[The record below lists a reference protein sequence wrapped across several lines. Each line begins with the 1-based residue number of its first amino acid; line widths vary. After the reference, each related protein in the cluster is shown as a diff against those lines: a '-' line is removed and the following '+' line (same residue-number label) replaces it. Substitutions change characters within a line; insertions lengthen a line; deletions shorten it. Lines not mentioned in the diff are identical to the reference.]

1 MLTKLKDE
9 LGKERI
15 SRDTE
20 KARFLVEAQK
30 WEAEMKDVKLNMK
43 KNEINVQ
50 QVWAQWYGI
59 RNCWIHLLR
68 Y

>member
-9 LGKERI
+9 LGKERT

-50 QVWAQWYGI
+50 QV
-59 RNCWIHLLR
+59 
-68 Y
+68 